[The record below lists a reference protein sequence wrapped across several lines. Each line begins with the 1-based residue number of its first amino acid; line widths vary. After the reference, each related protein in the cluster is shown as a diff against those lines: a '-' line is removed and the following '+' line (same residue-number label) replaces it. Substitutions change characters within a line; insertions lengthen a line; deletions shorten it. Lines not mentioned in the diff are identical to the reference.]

1 METPTTTKKYTKEDA
16 AIAMVS
22 IHANILINSY
32 VNENVIF
39 GRIKPNDQIPIKQ
52 YLETLGFRNL
62 DSILD
67 KLFLNGDNL
76 KDGCVTERDFNKRCF
91 ELYRSKIDI
100 LFTEIRIDK
109 SFDDDNGDIYHYKHG
124 WYEYLK
130 NLYSL
135 FEEIIKTEV
144 TPDLFTA
151 VPDLLNRTEIQN
163 YYITVSKFV
172 LAIKT
177 RGLRQGGRIDRYVK
191 TLPFIS
197 PLIMRLI
204 KKQKGHFYLKNSDIK
219 SLDYKLALLS
229 CIRFYNEENAK
240 LFELKA
246 LQWEENTKHE
256 G

>member
-1 METPTTTKKYTKEDA
+1 METPTTKKEYTKEDA

-39 GRIKPNDQIPIKQ
+39 GRIKANDQIPIKQ
-52 YLETLGFRNL
+52 YLETLGFCNL

-76 KDGCVTERDFNKRCF
+76 TDGYVTEKDFNKRCF
-91 ELYRSKIDI
+91 ELYRGKIDV
-100 LFTEIRIDK
+100 LFSDIPVNK
-109 SFDDDNGDIYHYKHG
+109 SLEEDNDIYHYKHG

-130 NLYSL
+130 DLYPL

-151 VPDLLNRTEIQN
+151 VPDLLNITEIQN
-163 YYITVSKFV
+163 YYITASKFV

-204 KKQKGHFYLKNSDIK
+204 KKQKGHFYLKNSNIK

-246 LQWEENTKHE
+246 LQWEEKHYAN
-256 G
+256 